1 MRSGGIIGVVSARAE
16 TDQDTTA
23 TGDWLGQALVLLTGP
38 AEAGAGDQAA
48 LRALLAWAE
57 PLLARRTL
65 PVGLPAT
72 GCALDVAQ
80 VLTGIG
86 VDRATRVAALL
97 AWLPLPDAAAH
108 AQLRQYAGAEVAS
121 LVEGTARLDSIQTL
135 SEVGEAG
142 TTPAQQEA
150 LRKMLLAMVQDIR
163 TVLIRLAQELVLLR
177 ALTRHPDEALRRRHA
192 RVALDLFAPLANR
205 LGVWQIKWELED
217 LAFRLSEPETYRKI
231 ARLLDEKRSVREQV
245 VAQVMAQLRAD
256 LAAAGIA
263 AQVSGRPKHIYS
275 IYRKMG
281 RKGVEFGDLY
291 DVFGVRVLVDEVK
304 DCYAALG
311 LAHNRWTPIPREFD
325 DYIAKPKGNDY
336 RSLHTAVIG
345 PEGRAVE
352 VQIRTH
358 AMHQHAELGV
368 AAHWAYKE
376 AGSKAAASDYDRR
389 IAWLRRILDWRDNE
403 LQGAAAADAAA
414 ADAAARVGTTPHA
427 GLDDGDASLGERF
440 RTELFSDVVYALTPQ
455 GRVVDLPAGSTPI
468 DFAYALHTELGHRCR
483 GARVDGAMV
492 PLSFPLANGQT
503 VEIIAAKEG
512 GPSRD
517 WLNPALGFTRSSRA
531 RNKVRQWFNA
541 QNHAASIAQGRAIV
555 ERELQR
561 LGIGAF
567 NLEQLPQRLRHDG
580 SERHDSGDR
589 RDGLDDIF
597 AAIAR
602 GEINQRQLQIALRE
616 AEPPAQQ
623 GPADEVPI
631 ARRAEAGGAARGILV
646 VGVDKLLTVLAKCCK
661 PAPPDPIVGFV
672 SRGRGVTVHRRDC
685 PNVSRLPQERMIES
699 GWGAADGARFAV
711 DIEVLAQDR
720 TGLLR
725 DISEV
730 LSREKVNVT
739 ATQTLSKNDAA
750 RMRFTLE
757 VQDVAQVRRL
767 LAMIGEV
774 RGVQQVRRR

>member
-1 MRSGGIIGVVSARAE
+1 MSTQAESGQEIVASDEWTR
-16 TDQDTTA
+16 
-23 TGDWLGQALVLLTGP
+23 QALALLIDP
-38 AEAGAGDQAA
+38 AGTAA
-48 LRALLAWAE
+48 VNAASLRATLDWAQ
-57 PLLARRTL
+57 PLLAGRSVLAGQTVTR
-65 PVGLPAT
+65 
-72 GCALDVAQ
+72 CALDVTQ
-80 VLTGIG
+80 VLADIG

-97 AWLPLPDAAAH
+97 AWVPLDDAAAR
-108 AQLRQYAGAEVAS
+108 AQLQQRAGAEVAS

-135 SEVGEAG
+135 SEIGEAG

-205 LGVWQIKWELED
+205 LGVWQVKWELED
-217 LAFRLSEPETYRKI
+217 LAFRLSEPDTYRKI
-231 ARLLDEKRSVREQV
+231 ARLLDEKRADRELV
-245 VAQVMAQLRAD
+245 VAQVMTQLRAD
-256 LAAAGIA
+256 LAAAGID
-263 AQVSGRPKHIYS
+263 AQISGRPKHIYS

-304 DCYAALG
+304 DCYSALG
-311 LAHNRWTPIPREFD
+311 LVHNRWTPIPKEFD

-345 PEGRAVE
+345 PAGRAVE

-403 LQGAAAADAAA
+403 LQEAA
-414 ADAAARVGTTPHA
+414 GSEEP
-427 GLDDGDASLGERF
+427 GSLGERF

-483 GARVDGAMV
+483 GAKVDGAMV
-492 PLSFPLANGQT
+492 PLTFPLANGQT

-517 WLNPALGFTRSSRA
+517 WLNPALGFARSSRA

-541 QNHAASIAQGRAIV
+541 QNLAASIAQGRAIV

-567 NLEQLPQRLRHDG
+567 NLEQLPQRLAHDG
-580 SERHDSGDR
+580 LEDT
-589 RDGLDDIF
+589 F

-616 AEPPAQQ
+616 AEPAGYQ

-685 PNVSRLPQERMIES
+685 PNVARMPQERMIES

-711 DIEVLAQDR
+711 DIEVQAQDR

-739 ATQTLSKNDAA
+739 ATQTLSKNDSAS
-750 RMRFTLE
+750 MRFTLE
-757 VQDVAQVRRL
+757 VLDVTQVRRL

-774 RGVQQVRRR
+774 KGVQQVRRR